1 MIVCFMV
8 FRGQPRHSDRHLRS
22 CPLTRQLPLSPL
34 HPTRSALFFAME
46 RSQALSHQSLAHS
59 FPCNGGGRVSV
70 QGLSV
75 AARLPHLPRA
85 SEGASSGSSPWS
97 GFLCFQQLT
106 YPKRIGHPE
115 RSEGSLLIS
124 FQQLTNCSELSP
136 DSGFLCFHTFANRPI
151 CKPFVLIKLQQYP
164 RMCGDF
170 NQLAPTLPRGSR
182 GCLPRGHKRLQIRPF
197 IFRQMQDAPP
207 ATPSLSRFCIVA
219 RGWWVPRF
227 YSHESP
233 ASAVRSESVPSLSR
247 GGTLVP
253 RIGRRPARGFISIFE
268 FPISSF
274 VQEGELRT

>member
-1 MIVCFMV
+1 MV

-164 RMCGDF
+164 GVCGDF
-170 NQLAPTLPRGSR
+170 IQLAPTLLRSAKAHEAAYRGVTN
-182 GCLPRGHKRLQIRPF
+182 
-197 IFRQMQDAPP
+197 AANPP
-207 ATPSLSRFCIVA
+207 LYFQAVA
-219 RGWWVPRF
+219 RCSSRNSFRFTILHCCPGVVGPQVLQPR
-227 YSHESP
+227 
-233 ASAVRSESVPSLSR
+233 VPSLSGAVR
-247 GGTLVP
+247 VCTKPLE
-253 RIGRRPARGFISIFE
+253 GRHLGSPYRPQARPGIHLGFRVSNFE
-268 FPISSF
+268 FRA
-274 VQEGELRT
+274 GG